1 MNVKELIKL
10 DIPVILASASA
21 RRRQLLSFLNID
33 FKVEIADIDEN
44 ISLDL
49 PPEEYCKQLAFSK
62 AKIVALHHTEATL
75 IIGADTIVYLN
86 GEIINKPSDR
96 EEAYN
101 ILSKLSGNTHKVY
114 TGLALINSV
123 TMDSIVDYQV
133 SDVTFR
139 KLSDKEIWAYIDSGS
154 PMDKAG
160 AYGIQDDFGAVFV
173 QDIRGCYYNIVGLP
187 LQLLYSNLVTFI
199 EKYL

>member
-96 EEAYN
+96 EEAYS
-101 ILSKLSGNTHKVY
+101 ILSQLSGNTHKVY